1 MTEKELLY
9 VEDGINHETS
19 IITILNETEN
29 CVKENDL
36 KSLIKNQ
43 KLNHEKMK
51 QKLEKLLEEK
61 ENEWKVLFRK

>member
-36 KSLIKNQ
+36 KSLLKNQ
-43 KLNHEKMK
+43 RLKHEKMK

-61 ENEWKVLFRK
+61 ENE